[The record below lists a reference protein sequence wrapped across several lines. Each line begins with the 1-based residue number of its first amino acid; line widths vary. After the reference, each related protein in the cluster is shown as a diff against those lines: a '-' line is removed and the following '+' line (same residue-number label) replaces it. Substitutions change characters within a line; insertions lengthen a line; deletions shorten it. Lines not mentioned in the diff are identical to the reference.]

1 MSRET
6 VIAARQG
13 VLLQATA
20 RWCPSLIPLSYE
32 AKALANL
39 ALPSVFV
46 FFPYL
51 FSSLSYFLSRLASV
65 DTWTKIYADRD
76 FATRSLIPSFVS
88 SANANVRSTVP
99 PEAIKRSEE

>member
-1 MSRET
+1 MT
-6 VIAARQG
+6 VVRQG

-32 AKALANL
+32 AKVLANL

-46 FFPYL
+46 FFSPRL
-51 FSSLSYFLSRLASV
+51 FPLFLSYFLPNDPHLAPV
-65 DTWTKIYADRD
+65 YTWTKIYADRD
-76 FATRSLIPSFVS
+76 FATRSFVPSFVS
-88 SANANVRSTVP
+88 SADTNVRSTVP